1 MEGTNH
7 VQNVVEYDLFT
18 NNNFEGKSC
27 KEIEICLQDFL
38 DTCMVHLS
46 PLLVD
51 YIWQRGSFKLTPVS
65 SVSDSPP
72 HLHGATDFGDNID
85 DEWFIV
91 YLLHQLTLVMPEL
104 VISVHDNDGEFL
116 LIEAAYHLP
125 KWLEPE
131 TSINRVFIYRGDLH
145 IIPKPSN
152 PAELA
157 FLPAG
162 IPSKSH
168 AIDVV
173 RSHSQNTLAKLTIRE
188 AVRARVDEFPSKVQS
203 NFHHTHCLMPA
214 KLAAIL
220 KHQPSLVSP
229 AVEAFYHRDPLD
241 LKACR
246 IMKHFGPE
254 DLVTSQVKFTR
265 CLYAQLV
272 QQSFQPDRRS
282 GWKLPSPSSS
292 KFKSAD
298 LGMKL
303 AHGFEILCSHCH
315 GNKKD
320 ADTNSTTPPEPEDL
334 ATGARWEKFLHSLT
348 EKGFFRGELKG
359 SKLYKELLK
368 SAKQFYADMVN
379 GNEQTCQSWFGEP
392 GQQIMSLLDRVHC
405 DITQLKKEEKNLP
418 PPDSDGWMELG
429 IEELDDMIAKAAGKA
444 PRSAPAGSKPKADR
458 GQRSEGHPDEVNFDP
473 GQVTESLKSFVD
485 AISGLKGVEF
495 PADGGRMGDIDFNP
509 DEFEQ
514 AMRNILDFREPN
526 TADDSDSDSDLM
538 RDRDYQSGDDTDDDE
553 EAAEES
559 GSCHDDEQIRELMD
573 QMDRE
578 LARTEVGKSF
588 EREGVVE
595 DDTETRPTIEQPSN
609 QNGTATHGPS
619 HSTRGGNDEELRE
632 DDEYKP
638 VEVDVNLLKNILES
652 YSSQQGLA
660 GPASNI
666 LHSMGVHVPINA
678 DDDENR

>member
-1 MEGTNH
+1 
-7 VQNVVEYDLFT
+7 
-18 NNNFEGKSC
+18 
-27 KEIEICLQDFL
+27 
-38 DTCMVHLS
+38 
-46 PLLVD
+46 
-51 YIWQRGSFKLTPVS
+51 
-65 SVSDSPP
+65 
-72 HLHGATDFGDNID
+72 
-85 DEWFIV
+85 
-91 YLLHQLTLVMPEL
+91 
-104 VISVHDNDGEFL
+104 
-116 LIEAAYHLP
+116 
-125 KWLEPE
+125 
-131 TSINRVFIYRGDLH
+131 
-145 IIPKPSN
+145 
-152 PAELA
+152 
-157 FLPAG
+157 
-162 IPSKSH
+162 
-168 AIDVV
+168 
-173 RSHSQNTLAKLTIRE
+173 
-188 AVRARVDEFPSKVQS
+188 
-203 NFHHTHCLMPA
+203 
-214 KLAAIL
+214 
-220 KHQPSLVSP
+220 
-229 AVEAFYHRDPLD
+229 
-241 LKACR
+241 
-246 IMKHFGPE
+246 MKHFGPE
-254 DLVTSQVKFTR
+254 DLVTSRVKFTR

-320 ADTNSTTPPEPEDL
+320 ADHVSTTPTEPEDL
-334 ATGARWEKFLHSLT
+334 ANGARWEKFLHSLT

-368 SAKQFYADMVN
+368 SAKQFYASMVN
-379 GNEQTCQSWFGEP
+379 GNEQTSQTWLGEP
-392 GQQIMSLLDRVHC
+392 GHQVMSLLNKVHC
-405 DITQLKKEEKNLP
+405 DIMQLKKEEKNLP

-444 PRSAPAGSKPKADR
+444 TRSAPAGSKPKADR

-485 AISGLKGVEF
+485 AVSGLKGVEF
-495 PADGGRMGDIDFNP
+495 PADEGRMGNIDFNP

-514 AMRNILDFREPN
+514 VMRNILDFREPN

-538 RDRDYQSGDDTDDDE
+538 RDRDYQSGDDTDDDD
-553 EAAEES
+553 AAEGEQS
-559 GSCHDDEQIRELMD
+559 DGCHDDEGIRELME

-588 EREGVVE
+588 EREGVME
-595 DDTETRPTIEQPSN
+595 DNTEVNMIPSSMISPVDDKTHITMEQPNN
-609 QNGTATHGPS
+609 QNGMATHGPS
-619 HSTRGGNDEELRE
+619 HSTKGGDDEELRD

-666 LHSMGVHVPINA
+666 LHSMGVHVPVNA
-678 DDDENR
+678 DDDDGDR